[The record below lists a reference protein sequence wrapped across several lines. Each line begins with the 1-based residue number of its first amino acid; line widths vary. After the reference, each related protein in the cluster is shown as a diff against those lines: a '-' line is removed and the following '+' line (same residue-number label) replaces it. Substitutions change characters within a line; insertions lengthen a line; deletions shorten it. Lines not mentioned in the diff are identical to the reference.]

1 MHVSIILPHMP
12 SFCDVF
18 TVNFIAI
25 ISFDATQLYIL
36 DLPHE
41 VRGTLACE
49 VTTGSGFHIDHN
61 GMSRSH
67 DSENDTKFT
76 TTHHPIIP
84 GPLDEAM
91 GQSPHSGSGT
101 QT

>member
-1 MHVSIILPHMP
+1 MYLQL
-12 SFCDVF
+12 
-18 TVNFIAI
+18 
-25 ISFDATQLYIL
+25 ISLQSLATQEVYIL

-67 DSENDTKFT
+67 DSEHDTMFT